1 MATKAKKGN
10 AQNRLRAKMAM
21 QGAFAFHQDLRWR
34 PKRPER
40 LFFALRPD
48 SETSAHVGGLRQR
61 FFREHCLTGR
71 PIELRHLHVSLQSI
85 GDYTSLPSNIIYGA
99 QLAANSVSMP
109 PFEAIFRS
117 IKSFQRLRSFEGRPG
132 RWPLVLLGEGDGL
145 GALHRKLGAAMAK
158 NGLRPGIDFKPHMTL
173 LYGDKPITKQ
183 EIEPVRLLVNDFVLI
198 HSERGLTQHTVMGR
212 WWLRG

>member
-1 MATKAKKGN
+1 
-10 AQNRLRAKMAM
+10 MAM

-71 PIELRHLHVSLQSI
+71 PIELEHLHVSLQSI
-85 GDYTSLPSNIIYGA
+85 GDYASLPRNIIYGA
-99 QLAANSVSMP
+99 QLAANSVLMP

-117 IKSFQRLRSFEGRPG
+117 IKSFQRLPSFAGRPG

-145 GALHRKLGAAMAK
+145 GALHRKLGTAMAK
-158 NGLRPGIDFKPHMTL
+158 NGLRSGIDFKPHMTL
-173 LYGDKPITKQ
+173 LYGEKPIAKQ
-183 EIEPVRLLVNDFVLI
+183 EIEPIRLLVKEFVLI
-198 HSERGLTQHTVMGR
+198 HSERGLTRHNVIDR
-212 WWLRG
+212 WPLRG